1 MFKNERFL
9 TILDLLQKKKVMR
22 IKDLQKEL
30 FVSDSTI
37 RRDLIA
43 LEKMGKVTR
52 KFGRVELVK
61 ADNIEL
67 SFLFRQQENSESKKY
82 IAEIASTFLGDN
94 EAIFVDSS
102 STTSFLAHFFEGLT
116 NLVVVTNSLKLAIKL
131 DEIPAV
137 KTFIAGGR
145 LRSGTGSILG
155 DISLDF
161 FSDFRADLVFL
172 SCSSIN
178 ANDVYMSSEEQS
190 GVKRRMM
197 ENAERKVLLCDHSKF
212 NVKGYYRL
220 CDVND
225 FDVII
230 MDQQPPEEIMVVW
243 SHKNV
248 EVLY

>member
-1 MFKNERFL
+1 M
-9 TILDLLQKKKVMR
+9 
-22 IKDLQKEL
+22 
-30 FVSDSTI
+30 
-37 RRDLIA
+37 
-43 LEKMGKVTR
+43 
-52 KFGRVELVK
+52 
-61 ADNIEL
+61 
-67 SFLFRQQENSESKKY
+67 
-82 IAEIASTFLGDN
+82 
-94 EAIFVDSS
+94 
-102 STTSFLAHFFEGLT
+102 
-116 NLVVVTNSLKLAIKL
+116 VVTNSLKLAIKL

-197 ENAERKVLLCDHSKF
+197 ENAEKKILLCDHSKF

-230 MDQQPPEEIMVVW
+230 MDQQPPEEIMAVW